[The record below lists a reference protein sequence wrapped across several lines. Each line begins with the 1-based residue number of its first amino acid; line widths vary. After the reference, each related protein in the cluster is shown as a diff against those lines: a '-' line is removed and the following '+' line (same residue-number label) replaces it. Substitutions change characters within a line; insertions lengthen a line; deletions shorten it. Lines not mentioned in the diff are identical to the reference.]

1 MAGCNILGEKDLKK
15 KGRGSYDHRVEENN
29 NIVAVRWF
37 DNKAVTL
44 LSTHTGV
51 QPLMTAKRWNKKK
64 EDHAVLPMPA
74 IIDDYNKHMGG
85 IDLLD
90 SFLAKYRFKMKSR
103 RWYIYLFWHFLMVA
117 LVNAWNVYRR
127 EYKLLG
133 LPPKEMMKRRRFQA
147 CVASALVKV
156 NAKGSRGRPSASNR
170 SPRTPQPPRKMQ
182 RLPPS
187 DVCKDGYCHWPRKV
201 EKRGRCKLCEKN
213 NTNTMCTKCEV
224 RLCFVEDRNCFYDFH
239 Q

>member
-117 LVNAWNVYRR
+117 LVNAWMECV
-127 EYKLLG
+127 
-133 LPPKEMMKRRRFQA
+133 QA
-147 CVASALVKV
+147 RIQIA
-156 NAKGSRGRPSASNR
+156 R
-170 SPRTPQPPRKMQ
+170 
-182 RLPPS
+182 PPS
-187 DVCKDGYCHWPRKV
+187 QRNDETTSFSG
-201 EKRGRCKLCEKN
+201 LCCLSIGESE
-213 NTNTMCTKCEV
+213 C
-224 RLCFVEDRNCFYDFH
+224 
-239 Q
+239 